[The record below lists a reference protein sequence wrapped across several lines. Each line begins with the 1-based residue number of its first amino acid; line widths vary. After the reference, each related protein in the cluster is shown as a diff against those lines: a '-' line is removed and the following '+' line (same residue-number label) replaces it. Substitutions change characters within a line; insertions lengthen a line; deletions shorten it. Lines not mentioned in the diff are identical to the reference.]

1 MESEHTKGEEKGFD
15 RVSPFFIPMVISN
28 MAAGNVSIQFGLKGK
43 SINVVTACATGA
55 HCIGTALRDIRHGYI
70 DAALAGGVN
79 IMDVF
84 MSEPEVRS
92 NIGKAL
98 KGVSQ
103 SGNDMVP
110 GDFIMMTKAVGLE
123 GSGII
128 ASDYEEQ
135 LSSVLSSKELARAK
149 SFLELVS
156 VVPEGIAAGS
166 IGTHGMHDITEGGI
180 LGAVWEM
187 CQISGRG
194 AQVWEHEIPIEPETV
209 KICDHYEID
218 PLRLISS
225 GSMVIIV
232 PKEKKEQMEK
242 AMAEAGVACSVIGRI
257 EEADFG
263 IRLLKNGA
271 PEAGAPDSSE
281 DLVEIDPPYMDE
293 LYKVVGKE

>member
-1 MESEHTKGEEKGFD
+1 
-15 RVSPFFIPMVISN
+15 
-28 MAAGNVSIQFGLKGK
+28 
-43 SINVVTACATGA
+43 
-55 HCIGTALRDIRHGYI
+55 
-70 DAALAGGVN
+70 
-79 IMDVF
+79 
-84 MSEPEVRS
+84 
-92 NIGKAL
+92 
-98 KGVSQ
+98 
-103 SGNDMVP
+103 
-110 GDFIMMTKAVGLE
+110 MMTKAVGLE

-135 LSSVLSSKELARAK
+135 LSSVLSAKELARAK

-194 AQVWEHEIPIEPETV
+194 AQVWEREIPIEPETV

-242 AMAEAGVACSVIGRI
+242 AMAEAGVACVSSAGSKKRTS
-257 EEADFG
+257 G
-263 IRLLKNGA
+263 IRLLKKGA

-281 DLVEIDPPYMDE
+281 ELVEIDPPYMDE

>member
-1 MESEHTKGEEKGFD
+1 
-15 RVSPFFIPMVISN
+15 
-28 MAAGNVSIQFGLKGK
+28 
-43 SINVVTACATGA
+43 
-55 HCIGTALRDIRHGYI
+55 
-70 DAALAGGVN
+70 
-79 IMDVF
+79 
-84 MSEPEVRS
+84 
-92 NIGKAL
+92 
-98 KGVSQ
+98 
-103 SGNDMVP
+103 
-110 GDFIMMTKAVGLE
+110 MMTKAVGLE

-135 LSSVLSSKELARAK
+135 LSSVLSAKELARAK

-194 AQVWEHEIPIEPETV
+194 AQVWEREIPIEPETV

-232 PKEKKEQMEK
+232 PKEKRGQMEK

-281 DLVEIDPPYMDE
+281 ELVEIDPPYMDE